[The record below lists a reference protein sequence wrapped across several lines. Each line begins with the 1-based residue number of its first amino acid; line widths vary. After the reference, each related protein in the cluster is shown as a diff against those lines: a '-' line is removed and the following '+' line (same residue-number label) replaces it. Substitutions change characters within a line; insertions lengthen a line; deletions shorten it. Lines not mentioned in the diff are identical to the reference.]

1 MGLAEV
7 QKMLAQLYTDND
19 LRERFF
25 NDPLRTGRELGL
37 SVEEA
42 RRLSQLSAGEV
53 KQFADTL
60 TGKRL
65 LGVGKL
71 LPFTRRILKED
82 FDARFRRFAAEN
94 KQAVAPHYFGDAEL
108 FSLHLEKCL
117 RREACAETWVLDLLR
132 FERARVLVGS
142 SRRLLIT
149 RYFRHDI
156 RQLVSSLARREDT
169 PVVMRRPS
177 LAVWWRTNRRAP
189 IRFVILTPPVI
200 FKRRASE
207 PEA

>member
-7 QKMLAQLYTDND
+7 QKTLAQLYTDSE

-25 NDPLRTGRELGL
+25 NDPLKTGRELGL
-37 SVEEA
+37 SAEETQ
-42 RRLSQLSAGEV
+42 RLAQLSAGEV

-65 LGVGKL
+65 LNVCKL
-71 LPFTRRILKED
+71 LPFTRRVLKDD
-82 FDARFRRFAAEN
+82 FDSRFRRFAAEH
-94 KQAVAPHYFGDAEL
+94 KQESSEHYFSDAER
-108 FSLHLEKCL
+108 FSLHLDECL
-117 RREACAETWVLDLLR
+117 RREGCADAWVLDLLR

-142 SRRLLIT
+142 SRRLIVV

-156 RQLVSSLARREDT
+156 RQLVSSVARREDVT
-169 PVVMRRPS
+169 AVVRRPS
-177 LAVWWRTNRRAP
+177 VAVWWRTNRRAP
-189 IRFVILTPPVI
+189 IRFAIVTPPVI
-200 FKRRASE
+200 FKRKASE